1 MADKDVKRLA
11 VRVPL
16 WHHRRLEVLAYLKGT
31 TPTALAG
38 NMIQSGLEDSDTQI
52 ERMLNDVAAARGMSA
67 DELVAEILSD
77 EA

>member
-1 MADKDVKRLA
+1 VADKDVKRLA

-38 NMIQSGLEDSDTQI
+38 NMIQSRIESGDEQI
-52 ERMLNDVAAARGMSA
+52 ERMLQDVAAARGISA
-67 DELVAEILSD
+67 EELLSEILGQED
-77 EA
+77 